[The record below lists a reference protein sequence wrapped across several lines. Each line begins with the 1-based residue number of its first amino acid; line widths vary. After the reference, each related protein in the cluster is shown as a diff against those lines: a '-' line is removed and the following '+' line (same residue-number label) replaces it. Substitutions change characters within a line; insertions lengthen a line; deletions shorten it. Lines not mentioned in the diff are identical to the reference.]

1 MLSEEAVIY
10 NDSTNFQLPPGRYT
24 REQGRFHKNGSQLL
38 KVYMV
43 SLELGI
49 NISPEAGG
57 IKFFEGSIVK
67 ESSWGWG
74 EDCFLQY
81 LVFPDLSTTK
91 QWIRGDSH

>member
-1 MLSEEAVIY
+1 MTAQTSNYHLGDI
-10 NDSTNFQLPPGRYT
+10 LG
-24 REQGRFHKNGSQLL
+24 EQGRFPKNGSQLL

-74 EDCFLQY
+74 GRLFSSISCVSRF
-81 LVFPDLSTTK
+81 
-91 QWIRGDSH
+91 INN